1 MTFASLFSIATYCG
15 SIEANRTVRDKILA
29 RLQAQHP
36 GRNTG
41 VTDLISLRQ
50 AYWRRVR
57 PEVKIDME
65 RSADMLA
72 GSGFHDAFN
81 WKVSSEEWIEQ
92 GVSYQDIVGRI
103 DIFED
108 RPLEL
113 KTSKVLVEP
122 QQIKVLRPNYL
133 EQLGMYCAMVEKP
146 DGHILIYN
154 RGPGHSL
161 TGASVHFN
169 DIRGIQKEM
178 IHRRDLL
185 RDALA
190 KKDPSQLP
198 ACPWKGRGCAYDGI
212 CDCSQETLS
221 YPIADQ
227 ADVQEDHALEE
238 DFSTRFKDAPTP
250 QPDGLRIND
259 LVFPRRTFFK
269 AHSDEE
275 DIELSEELA
284 VFESMAARREFK
296 YRGLGAPGELTSK
309 PVQLGAVS
317 DRVDFHEG
325 RTLWIARSSFTKPV
339 ERYRLTSALEHGM
352 LRLGF
357 NAALANKGRS
367 RLVVHY
373 PQVPDDRSKVM
384 VYDFTWTDL
393 RPIQEEAQKRSEAL
407 VVAIATGDHRELPMC
422 PNWMCKKC
430 EHSKNCFFT

>member
-1 MTFASLFSIATYCG
+1 VFSIATYCG
-15 SIEANRTVRDKILA
+15 GIEANRIARDKILA
-29 RLQAQHP
+29 RLQSQHP
-36 GRNTG
+36 GRNTS
-41 VTDLISLRQ
+41 VTALVDLRQ
-50 AYWRRVR
+50 TYWARVH
-57 PEVKIDME
+57 PGVKIDME

-72 GSGFHDAFN
+72 GSAFHDAFS

-92 GVSYQDIVGRI
+92 SVSYQDISGRI

-113 KTSKVLVEP
+113 KTTKTLVEP
-122 QQIKVLRPNYL
+122 HELKNLRPSYI

-154 RGPGHSL
+154 RGPGRPL
-161 TGASVHFN
+161 IGASVHFN

-178 IHRRDLL
+178 VHRRDQLW
-185 RDALA
+185 DALD

-198 ACPWKGRGCAYDGI
+198 ACPWKGRSCTYEGI
-212 CDCSQETLS
+212 CDCSQGTAT
-221 YPIADQ
+221 YPIADL
-227 ADVQEDHALEE
+227 ADIQEDRTLEE
-238 DFSTRFKDAPTP
+238 DFSTRFKEAPTSE
-250 QPDGLRIND
+250 PDGLRIND
-259 LVFPRRTFFK
+259 LVYPRKAFFRSQEK
-269 AHSDEE
+269 TGDVS
-275 DIELSEELA
+275 LSEKLA
-284 VFESMAARREFK
+284 TLESMAARREFK
-296 YRGLGAPGELTSK
+296 YRGLGAPGELTSR

-317 DRVDFHEG
+317 GRVDFHEG
-325 RTLWIARSSFTKPV
+325 RTLWIAKSGFTKPV

-393 RPIQEEAQKRSEAL
+393 RPIQEEVQKRSETL
-407 VVAIATGDHRELPMC
+407 VTAIATGDHRELPMC
-422 PNWMCKKC
+422 PKWMCKNC
-430 EHSKNCFFT
+430 EHSKNCLLLSQDV